1 MRRGRQTL
9 PELLRSCDLSPQLVK
24 QAMLV
29 LLQHNHAAAY
39 TVRPDP
45 DSLVLRPPYCV
56 YQADLARTLS
66 CLRQPRMLL
75 HIRCGGAPS
84 CWAAGRLGACAAA
97 AAGAAAEAAA
107 RPRSLLGGPA
117 QRALRPLPPAPAGQ
131 PAGRPASRDAAA
143 PALPMRWQKQQ
154 RSSPRCTPQGGDG

>member
-45 DSLVLRPPYCV
+45 DALVTRPLYAV
-56 YQADLARTLS
+56 S
-66 CLRQPRMLL
+66 
-75 HIRCGGAPS
+75 
-84 CWAAGRLGACAAA
+84 AAA
-97 AAGAAAEAAA
+97 VPPLTISSTVA
-107 RPRSLLGGPA
+107 SGPN
-117 QRALRPLPPAPAGQ
+117 LSFWTSSWPAGQ
-131 PAGRPASRDAAA
+131 TFTWTPSARINSCSIPSCTHRTLGYCEKHKKLCKILLIFGFA
-143 PALPMRWQKQQ
+143 PARHIFSRHCVVFLVFKVARRRLRHCATFWL
-154 RSSPRCTPQGGDG
+154 